1 MICRSGDQKLICN
14 FDLTITEGGW
24 MPWNCKCEISIGIPT
39 VCSEMCSHGSSHV
52 PATTNCFHSA
62 LGQNMQWGW
71 GKMERKH
78 SLRGR
83 LRVYTAFNKM
93 WILMAL
99 GTTGVQI
106 LMASVGTVQCSIS
119 KDEGQ
124 AVCKLCTTEKPDD
137 LSLHPDPLLSQ
148 KPCMFPCGKSEK
160 SCTWQR
166 TKLFTGH
173 FHHAFQWCFS
183 YQL

>member
-24 MPWNCKCEISIGIPT
+24 MLWNCKCEISIGIPT

-71 GKMERKH
+71 EKMERKH

-124 AVCKLCTTEKPDD
+124 AVYKLYNWKTWWSQPPSWPFAFTET
-137 LSLHPDPLLSQ
+137 LHVSLWQIRKVLYMTKDKIIHWA
-148 KPCMFPCGKSEK
+148 FPS
-160 SCTWQR
+160 
-166 TKLFTGH
+166 
-173 FHHAFQWCFS
+173 CFS
-183 YQL
+183 VVL